1 MTDSPMDFF
10 GHRETKEKQKI
21 VALSAPIAQEIDDL
35 PLSEGYSASEAF
47 DDSEEKQRQDVVEV
61 QAWEDAGLEHYA
73 ETSEQGGGVSLRR
86 HRSQMFE
93 DMEIPCVPTSI
104 LLQFLSPVKE
114 QSLKGWMMI
123 QFASRRSKLRRLR
136 AV

>member
-73 ETSEQGGGVSLRR
+73 ETSEQGGVFRSGDTEVKCSRIWKFHAFPQASFFNSSL
-86 HRSQMFE
+86 Q
-93 DMEIPCVPTSI
+93 
-104 LLQFLSPVKE
+104 
-114 QSLKGWMMI
+114 
-123 QFASRRSKLRRLR
+123 
-136 AV
+136 